1 MHIFVITKRQ
11 YTNLDLLDDRYG
23 RLREIPL
30 SLVKMGHKVA
40 GICLSYRN
48 RDEGKYLDG
57 DDDAIVTWQSLNVKR
72 LLPSGRTS
80 YWRQIDQMVERFKP
94 DLIWACS
101 DALHAIVGAYV
112 AKKHGIRLVVDLYD
126 NFESFY
132 ATRLP
137 GVTPLFRKA
146 LQRAHAVTCVSLPL
160 KRYVQENMGYRGP
173 VKVIENAVPEGQFFP
188 MDQAACRREL
198 GFPESGKFIGSAGH
212 ISKSR
217 GIETLFRAFE
227 VLARE
232 QSDVR
237 LVLAGQCDKGLS
249 LPQRNRFHYFG
260 PIPPSMVPVFIS
272 CLDVNVICNRNSA
285 FGRYCFP
292 QKFFE
297 AVACK
302 VPVVA
307 AEVGAIKELLK
318 ETPRSLFR
326 PKDVDSLVT
335 ALGQQ
340 LENPEVLS
348 LKASGWNELGIRVD
362 EFFEACLRSK
372 HQ

>member
-1 MHIFVITKRQ
+1 MRILILTKRQ
-11 YTNLDLLDDRYG
+11 YMNRDLLDDRYG

-48 RDEGKYLDG
+48 RDEGKYFDG
-57 DDDAIVTWQSLNVKR
+57 DEDAIVQWQSLNVKR
-72 LLPSGRTS
+72 VLPSGRPS
-80 YWRQIDQMVERFKP
+80 YWRQIDHLVEQFKP
-94 DLIWACS
+94 ELIWACS

-112 AKKHGIRLVVDLYD
+112 AKKYGLRLVVDLYD

-160 KRYVQENMGYRGP
+160 KQYVQENMAYRGP

-188 MDQAACRREL
+188 MDQATCRREMGL
-198 GFPESGKFIGSAGH
+198 PESGKFIGTAGH

-232 QSDVR
+232 QSDIR

-249 LPQRNRFHYFG
+249 LPQNNRFHYFG
-260 PIPPSMVPVFIS
+260 PMPPSKVPVFIS
-272 CLDVNVICNRNSA
+272 TLDVNVICNRNSA

-292 QKFFE
+292 QKFYE

-307 AEVGAIKELLK
+307 AEVGVMKELLK
-318 ETPRSLFR
+318 ETPRALYR
-326 PKDVDSLVT
+326 PGDINSLVT
-335 ALGQQ
+335 ALDHQ

-348 LKASGWNELGIRVD
+348 LKASGWNELGIRVG
-362 EFFEACLRSK
+362 EFFEECLKSEI
-372 HQ
+372 H